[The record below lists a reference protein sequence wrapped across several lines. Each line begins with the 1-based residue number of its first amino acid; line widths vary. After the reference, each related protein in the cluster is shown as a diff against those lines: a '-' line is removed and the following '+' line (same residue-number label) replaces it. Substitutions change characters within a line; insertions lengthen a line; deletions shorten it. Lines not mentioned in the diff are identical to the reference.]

1 MASGLKT
8 LASTLEV
15 IHAELIPGEGSSWV
29 FYDSGFTRRRR
40 GPPCAVAALRKVRSA
55 LHVVHVL
62 CRLPLEAKRSNSTPS
77 QGLPPQFAQGFLSE
91 VCGTGAA
98 CADVRRASGASD
110 RSART
115 AVEPLTIQMNFSSEN
130 HSRRGPWCRAPRL
143 RVHARIARVR
153 MRDARR
159 RARDAKA

>member
-1 MASGLKT
+1 MPSLSRGK
-8 LASTLEV
+8 E
-15 IHAELIPGEGSSWV
+15 SWV
-29 FYDSGFTRRRR
+29 FYDFGFTRRRN
-40 GPPCAVAALRKVRSA
+40 CDAALRTVRSA

>member
-1 MASGLKT
+1 MPSLSRGK
-8 LASTLEV
+8 E
-15 IHAELIPGEGSSWV
+15 SWV
-29 FYDSGFTRRRR
+29 FYDFGFTRRRR

-98 CADVRRASGASD
+98 CADVRRAAGASARRRLRD
-110 RSART
+110 GFGTNWPSTTGFVLRRAWTSAGSART
-115 AVEPLTIQMNFSSEN
+115 AAL
-130 HSRRGPWCRAPRL
+130 
-143 RVHARIARVR
+143 
-153 MRDARR
+153 
-159 RARDAKA
+159 